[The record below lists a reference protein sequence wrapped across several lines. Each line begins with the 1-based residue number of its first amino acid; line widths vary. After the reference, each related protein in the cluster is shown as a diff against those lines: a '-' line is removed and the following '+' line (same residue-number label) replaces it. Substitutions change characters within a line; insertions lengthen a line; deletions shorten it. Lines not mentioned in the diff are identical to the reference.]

1 MYLEQV
7 PGTTPQ
13 QGLNIS
19 AKLIASI
26 KILQYSAEELEASI
40 AREVDQNPALEV
52 DEQAQCGRCGTV
64 LAGGGVC
71 PTCDAASPQQTEAA
85 LLRLQRSLSGSEE
98 GEYRGQD
105 LSGSGPD
112 ERDYNPLELV
122 RTAASLPEGLLRQL
136 GLLLPHSEQGIAE
149 FLVGNLS
156 SQGYLRVSVA
166 EAAGVLGVEE
176 ARVEAV
182 LGVLHTLD
190 PPGIGAR
197 DLRECLLLQLARFES
212 PQPASAASAASA
224 ASVPVPAASVPAL
237 ARPLV
242 EGYLAELG
250 EHHFAEIAHRLGSSL
265 SQVKAAWRFIR
276 ANLHPYP
283 GHAFASDAVPGLG
296 LEEGSEETRVLVRP
310 DVVIRRTEGGDFEA
324 EVVERRRYRLTLN
337 ALYLALYPQAKAHAA
352 SSSAPASSSAA
363 PSAAGCRSSAGGPPV
378 PLSEPERQHVRQYA
392 ARARFFME
400 CVTQRWDTLF
410 TISQAL
416 IAQQHA
422 FLEQGVRGLR
432 PLTRGELAASVG
444 LHESTVSR
452 ATANKYVLLPSG
464 RTVPFDDFF
473 DGSLAAKEALR
484 EVIQSEAGAKPYS
497 DEELAKRLGEQGL
510 PLARRTV
517 AKYREALGIL
527 PSRFRI

>member
-52 DEQAQCGRCGTV
+52 DEQAQCDRCGTV
-64 LAGGGVC
+64 LASGVC
-71 PTCDAASPQQTEAA
+71 PRCDAASPALTEVA
-85 LLRLQRSLSGSEE
+85 LLRLQRSLLGSEE
-98 GEYRGQD
+98 GEYRGQE
-105 LSGSGPD
+105 LSGAGPE
-112 ERDYNPLELV
+112 ERDYDPLEFV
-122 RTAASLPEGLLRQL
+122 RTAPSLAEGLLRQL
-136 GLLLPHSEQGIAE
+136 GLLLPKSEQGIAE

-156 SQGYLRVSVA
+156 SQGYLTVSVA
-166 EAAGVLGVEE
+166 EAAGVLCVPPE
-176 ARVEAV
+176 RVEAV

-197 DLRECLLLQLARFES
+197 DLRECLLLQLERLE
-212 PQPASAASAASA
+212 PAL
-224 ASVPVPAASVPAL
+224 VPAL
-237 ARPLV
+237 ARRLV
-242 EGYLAELG
+242 EGYLGELG
-250 EHHFAEIAHRLGSSL
+250 EHHFAQIAHSLGSSL

-276 ANLHPYP
+276 AQLHPYP
-283 GHAFASDAVPGLG
+283 GHACESEAESGLG
-296 LEEGSEETRVLVRP
+296 LEAGRGEQPVLVRP

-337 ALYLALYPQAKAHAA
+337 ALYLALYQPAKTPAPPAA
-352 SSSAPASSSAA
+352 SAGSVAGVGCPEPA
-363 PSAAGCRSSAGGPPV
+363 
-378 PLSEPERQHVRQYA
+378 LSEQERQHVRQYA
-392 ARARFFME
+392 ARARFFVE
-400 CVTQRWDTLF
+400 CVTQRWDTLL
-410 TISQAL
+410 TITQAL
-416 IAQQHA
+416 IGVQHA
-422 FLEQGVRGLR
+422 FLEQGVRSLR

-484 EVIQSEAGAKPYS
+484 EVIQSEDGAKPYS